1 MRTIIYIIAIANV
14 IMGFFMLFM
23 ENSPFKGKTYRDIA
37 ENSVFFHIISF
48 TKGPYYCI
56 MRY

>member
-14 IMGFFMLFM
+14 ILGFVMLFR

-37 ENSVFFHIISF
+37 EK
-48 TKGPYYCI
+48 TRKD
-56 MRY
+56 R